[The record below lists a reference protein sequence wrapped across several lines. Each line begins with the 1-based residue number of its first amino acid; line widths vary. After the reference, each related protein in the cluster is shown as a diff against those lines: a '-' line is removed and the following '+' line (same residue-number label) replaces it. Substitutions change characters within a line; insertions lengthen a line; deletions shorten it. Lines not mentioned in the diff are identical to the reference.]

1 MRDGEGV
8 SGDQMT
14 SVDVLS
20 SEGQKAGTVELP
32 AHLFSSEV
40 SDYALY
46 RAVVAFEANK
56 RQGNASTKTRAEVNR
71 SGRKHHKQKGSGMAR
86 RGTVTAPLLRGGGVA
101 FGPKP
106 RSYRTALTKPLKRL
120 AFSSALSLKERGQ
133 DVRVVD
139 DFEFPAPST
148 KSFAGVMSACGL
160 KDAGRIL
167 FITPQSVP
175 VLVKSSRNIPGVTL
189 RPAGTVC
196 TYDVMS
202 ADVVVLTR
210 KAVDVLAEVHGKG
223 AVEATQA

>member
-1 MRDGEGV
+1 MGREYRA
-8 SGDQMT
+8 DQMT
-14 SVDVLS
+14 AVDVLS
-20 SEGQKAGTVELP
+20 TEGQKAGTVELP
-32 AHLFSSEV
+32 AHLFGAEV

-56 RQGNASTKTRAEVNR
+56 RQGNASTKTRADVNR
-71 SGRKHHKQKGSGMAR
+71 SGRKHHRQKGSGMAR
-86 RGTVTAPLLRGGGVA
+86 RGTVAAPLLRGGGVA

-120 AFSSALSLKERGQ
+120 AFSSALSLKERGK

-139 DFEFPAPST
+139 DFEFPEPST
-148 KSFAGVMSACGL
+148 KSFAEVISACGL
-160 KDAGRIL
+160 EEAGRIL
-167 FITPQSVP
+167 FITPRSVP

-196 TYDVMS
+196 TYDVVS

-210 KAVDVLAEVHGKG
+210 KAVDVLAEVHGRPTG
-223 AVEATQA
+223 EEPQG